1 IHDQKTFS
9 VNVCCTTAQPR
20 SSFNHVS
27 NVFHPSVIDACLIHD
42 GEGIV
47 PGIKDE
53 AGNWSLRPHRHRVI
67 AIDKDRLSTF
77 AKLYDEPD
85 TPGLS
90 ARLPHVHS
98 EEIVSVLE
106 KIAAHESRLADHK
119 QHYYATLFFDETQ
132 AQKEGTI
139 RRETVFPSA
148 PSEWIV
154 SGPHF

>member
-1 IHDQKTFS
+1 HVQTNLFKCFVAKSWDVGAATGIVGFVHPEGIYDEPSGGTLRKAVYSRLRWHCQFSNELLLFSDIHDQKTFS

-20 SSFNHVS
+20 STFNHVS

-90 ARLPHVHS
+90 A
-98 EEIVSVLE
+98 
-106 KIAAHESRLADHK
+106 
-119 QHYYATLFFDETQ
+119 
-132 AQKEGTI
+132 
-139 RRETVFPSA
+139 
-148 PSEWIV
+148 
-154 SGPHF
+154 